1 MIPSMIWDVCHKI
14 WACHGWKNGR
24 SASSNYSKKNTS
36 GFIFKKQT
44 LRWCIE
50 GESFPP
56 GRRKTSWIHLKHRWC
71 SMVMARN
78 LPAGNDA
85 ILGVLGSR
93 MPCPIWQQTFKL
105 TNKFQLTCFFR
116 IIYLQVKH
124 MFLLYTPVLVV
135 STAMLEFPVWVLLYM
150 MCSHLQPLEKTWFDS
165 QQQNIS

>member
-56 GRRKTSWIHLKHRWC
+56 GRGKTSWIHLKHRWC

-93 MPCPIWQQTFKL
+93 MPCPIWQQIFKL
-105 TNKFQLTCFFR
+105 TNKFQLTCFFSHHFFAGETYVSS
-116 IIYLQVKH
+116 IYSCSCC
-124 MFLLYTPVLVV
+124 FNCDAWISRV
-135 STAMLEFPVWVLLYM
+135 SSALHDV
-150 MCSHLQPLEKTWFDS
+150 
-165 QQQNIS
+165 